1 MVDVSTSTQFVFRQM
16 LGNVQSGV
24 WQTGEQIPSERSL
37 IEEFGVSRIAIR
49 EALSMLKG
57 LGVVDVGHGRRT
69 RVKSVDAATLSQL
82 LPLMLIG
89 GGQQTFD
96 QVFEVRLALESQTAT
111 LAARRRTPE
120 QLKRLEELRDEF
132 RSAMNDGGDRSA
144 QVVDLE
150 FHLQIAQASGNPLFP
165 TLLDALAGFV
175 SFAQKE
181 SCRNDPIRGQRAVLA
196 HETIVDA
203 IRDQDADRARVEME
217 SHLRYSMTRRIE
229 SDAEAKTPS
238 AEALHSEKKA
248 DSLSSD
254 RSNS

>member
-1 MVDVSTSTQFVFRQM
+1 MVDTSTSTQAIFKRM

-24 WQTGEQIPSERSL
+24 WEAGTRIPSERSL

-49 EALSMLKG
+49 EALSMLRG
-57 LGVVDVGHGRRT
+57 LGVVDVCHGRRT
-69 RVKSVDAATLSQL
+69 RVKAIDAATLSHL

-111 LAARRRTPE
+111 LAARRRTLE
-120 QLKRLEELRDEF
+120 QLKRLDALLEEF
-132 RSAMNDGGDRSA
+132 REAMNDGGDKDA

-150 FHLQIAQASGNPLFP
+150 FHLEIARASANPLFP
-165 TLLDALAGFV
+165 TLLEALAGFV

-181 SCRNDPIRGQRAVLA
+181 SCRSDPARGQRAVMA
-196 HETIVDA
+196 HESIVDA
-203 IRDQDADRARVEME
+203 IRAEDADRARVEME

-229 SDAEAKTPS
+229 AK
-238 AEALHSEKKA
+238 
-248 DSLSSD
+248 
-254 RSNS
+254 